1 MKLIL
6 GAFLALALPM
16 IKGYPDRYM
25 DTDILEETTT
35 LPKDVSEEINEKGDM
50 EKCDDTMAR
59 NGLNFSSFWH
69 GAAHGLHSLSL
80 EEIRHFFEPDAPE
93 ENRIPVVNT
102 NLSSGT
108 TILFNAP
115 LRGYDEDFKTMALKV
130 MAYFMLNDKPYFY
143 EQVNSIMLY
152 KTLQYRIYRV

>member
-1 MKLIL
+1 MKLII
-6 GAFLALALPM
+6 GAFLALAM
-16 IKGYPDRYM
+16 AMVKGYPDKGM
-25 DTDILEETTT
+25 DTDILEETTRIPEET
-35 LPKDVSEEINEKGDM
+35 SEDNDGKGDM

-69 GAAHGLHSLSL
+69 GAAHCLHSLSL
-80 EEIRHFFEPDAPE
+80 EEIRYYLEPDTPE
-93 ENRIPVVNT
+93 ANRIPVVNT
-102 NLSSGT
+102 NLSAET

-143 EQVNSIMLY
+143 EQVNSIIFI
-152 KTLQYRIYRV
+152 QNIF